1 MANSFLI
8 VVYILFITL
17 VAICLFSNLN
27 YLYKKLL
34 ITFHN
39 FKTNLNYLYKR
50 LLQKI
55 KTRIQQEKE
64 WRKERKI
71 KEKKERE
78 ERKKEKDK
86 EKKET
91 EEKKKKKEE
100 EKKKNREEEARE
112 KEKYKDYRYCVLVLL
127 AKVMKAD
134 GDTMECEL
142 DRVKSTIRRYYKTK
156 EEQYEA
162 FNTFKSILDDN
173 NYFSIWS
180 SLNTQFDYTAKSEL
194 IMELLAVAYSDNN
207 LKYAE
212 EKEILH
218 IVSQLRITSDEYKSI
233 YSIFIEKYNKGFYSE
248 NKSQNENRKDH
259 YYKKQ
264 EEHRKSDHS
273 KTNKE
278 YSHNSRQISSKE
290 KNAYAILGV
299 ESNATDEEIKKA
311 YRAMAIKCHPDNA
324 SNLGDEAI
332 RQATES
338 MKQINMAW
346 ETVKMARGIK

>member
-1 MANSFLI
+1 MAKVFLI
-8 VVYILFITL
+8 FALFFIVVKSYLLAVACWLIGLILD
-17 VAICLFSNLN
+17 
-27 YLYKKLL
+27 LYSK
-34 ITFHN
+34 IN
-39 FKTNLNYLYKR
+39 SEEREKR
-50 LLQKI
+50 
-55 KTRIQQEKE
+55 EKE
-64 WRKERKI
+64 KW
-71 KEKKERE
+71 EK
-78 ERKKEKDK
+78 
-86 EKKET
+86 
-91 EEKKKKKEE
+91 EEKKWSEAEERGKGERRRREAE
-100 EKKKNREEEARE
+100 EKREKAEKEQREAEEKRKREEDNRN
-112 KEKYKDYRYCVLVLL
+112 KEKYKDYRYCILVLL
-127 AKVMKAD
+127 AKIMKAD

-218 IVSQLRITSDEYKSI
+218 IVSQLRITSEEYKSI

-248 NKSQNENRKDH
+248 NKSQENRKDH

-299 ESNATDEEIKKA
+299 ESNATDEEIKKHTA
-311 YRAMAIKCHPDNA
+311 HW
-324 SNLGDEAI
+324 
-332 RQATES
+332 Q
-338 MKQINMAW
+338 
-346 ETVKMARGIK
+346 

>member
-1 MANSFLI
+1 MAKVFLI
-8 VVYILFITL
+8 FALFFIVVISYLLAVACSLIGLILD
-17 VAICLFSNLN
+17 
-27 YLYKKLL
+27 LYPK
-34 ITFHN
+34 IN
-39 FKTNLNYLYKR
+39 SEEREKR
-50 LLQKI
+50 
-55 KTRIQQEKE
+55 EKE
-64 WRKERKI
+64 KW
-71 KEKKERE
+71 EK
-78 ERKKEKDK
+78 
-86 EKKET
+86 
-91 EEKKKKKEE
+91 EEKKWSEAEEREKEE
-100 EKKKNREEEARE
+100 RRRREAEEKRKKAEKEQRKAEEKRNREEEARE
-112 KEKYKDYRYCVLVLL
+112 KEKYKDYRYCILVLL
-127 AKVMKAD
+127 AKIMKAD

-264 EEHRKSDHS
+264 EEHRNSKQG
-273 KTNKE
+273 KTNNE
-278 YSHNSRQISSKE
+278 DSHDSRQISSKE

>member
-1 MANSFLI
+1 MAKVFLI
-8 VVYILFITL
+8 FALFFIVVKSYLLAVACWLIGLILD
-17 VAICLFSNLN
+17 
-27 YLYKKLL
+27 LYSK
-34 ITFHN
+34 IN
-39 FKTNLNYLYKR
+39 SEEREKR
-50 LLQKI
+50 
-55 KTRIQQEKE
+55 EKE
-64 WRKERKI
+64 KW
-71 KEKKERE
+71 EK
-78 ERKKEKDK
+78 
-86 EKKET
+86 
-91 EEKKKKKEE
+91 EEKKWSEAEEREKGEWRRREAE
-100 EKKKNREEEARE
+100 EKREKAEKEQREAEEKRKREEDNRN
-112 KEKYKDYRYCVLVLL
+112 KEKYKDYRYCILVLL

-142 DRVKSTIRRYYKTK
+142 DRVKSTIQRYYKTK

-248 NKSQNENRKDH
+248 KKTKSEDRKDN

-264 EEHRKSDHS
+264 EEHRNSKQG
-273 KTNKE
+273 KTNNE
-278 YSHNSRQISSKE
+278 DSHDSRQISSKE

-338 MKQINMAW
+338 MKQINAAW

>member
-1 MANSFLI
+1 MAKVFLI
-8 VVYILFITL
+8 FALFFIVVKSYLLAVACWLIGLILD
-17 VAICLFSNLN
+17 
-27 YLYKKLL
+27 LYSK
-34 ITFHN
+34 IN
-39 FKTNLNYLYKR
+39 SEEREKR
-50 LLQKI
+50 
-55 KTRIQQEKE
+55 EKE
-64 WRKERKI
+64 KW
-71 KEKKERE
+71 EK
-78 ERKKEKDK
+78 
-86 EKKET
+86 
-91 EEKKKKKEE
+91 EEKKWREAEERGKGERRRREAE
-100 EKKKNREEEARE
+100 EKREKAEKEQREAEEKRKREEDNRN
-112 KEKYKDYRYCVLVLL
+112 KEKYKDYRYCILVLL
-127 AKVMKAD
+127 AKIMKAD

-218 IVSQLRITSDEYKSI
+218 IVGQLRITSDEYKSI

-248 NKSQNENRKDH
+248 KKTKNEDRKDN

-264 EEHRKSDHS
+264 EEHRNSKQG
-273 KTNKE
+273 KTNNE
-278 YSHNSRQISSKE
+278 DSHDSRQISSKE

>member
-1 MANSFLI
+1 MAKVFLI
-8 VVYILFITL
+8 FALFFIVVKSYLLAVACWLIGLILD
-17 VAICLFSNLN
+17 
-27 YLYKKLL
+27 LYSK
-34 ITFHN
+34 IN
-39 FKTNLNYLYKR
+39 SEEREKR
-50 LLQKI
+50 
-55 KTRIQQEKE
+55 EKE
-64 WRKERKI
+64 KW
-71 KEKKERE
+71 EK
-78 ERKKEKDK
+78 
-86 EKKET
+86 
-91 EEKKKKKEE
+91 EEKKWREAEERGKGERRRREAE
-100 EKKKNREEEARE
+100 EKREKAEKEQREAEEKRKREEDNRN
-112 KEKYKDYRYCVLVLL
+112 KEKYKDYRYCILVLL
-127 AKVMKAD
+127 AKIMKAD

-264 EEHRKSDHS
+264 EEHRNSKQG
-273 KTNKE
+273 KTNNE
-278 YSHNSRQISSKE
+278 DSHDSRQISSKE

-346 ETVKMARGIK
+346 ETVKMARNIK

>member
-1 MANSFLI
+1 MRFILYMFFILAGYIFLSIAPFLFLDDISFLLSLL
-8 VVYILFITL
+8 YIPYMFFIYFITYE
-17 VAICLFSNLN
+17 AFHWIENSPQ
-27 YLYKKLL
+27 KKDDQDE
-34 ITFHN
+34 N
-39 FKTNLNYLYKR
+39 DQDEND
-50 LLQKI
+50 
-55 KTRIQQEKE
+55 QQSYS
-64 WRKERKI
+64 
-71 KEKKERE
+71 
-78 ERKKEKDK
+78 D
-86 EKKET
+86 T
-91 EEKKKKKEE
+91 EEKNNEDE
-100 EKKKNREEEARE
+100 FDSNENDNLYL
-112 KEKYKDYRYCVLVLL
+112 KYCILVLL
-127 AKVMKAD
+127 AEVMKAD
-134 GDTMECEL
+134 DNLTNCEL
-142 DRVKSTIRRYYKTK
+142 DRVRTTIRRYYQT
-156 EEQYEA
+156 EDEQQNA
-162 FNTFKSILDDN
+162 LKQFKYILDKENDIN
-173 NYFSIWS
+173 TICRSINS
-180 SLNTQFDYTAKSEL
+180 RLNDTAKSEL
-194 IMELLAVAYSDNN
+194 IMELLAVAYADNN

-264 EEHRKSDHS
+264 EEHRKSDHR

-311 YRAMAIKCHPDNA
+311 YRALAIKYHPDNA
-324 SNLGDEAI
+324 ASLGDEAI
-332 RQATES
+332 RQTTET

>member
-1 MANSFLI
+1 MAKVFLI
-8 VVYILFITL
+8 FALFFIVVKSYLLAVACWLIGLILD
-17 VAICLFSNLN
+17 
-27 YLYKKLL
+27 LYSK
-34 ITFHN
+34 IN
-39 FKTNLNYLYKR
+39 SEEREKR
-50 LLQKI
+50 
-55 KTRIQQEKE
+55 EKE
-64 WRKERKI
+64 KW
-71 KEKKERE
+71 EK
-78 ERKKEKDK
+78 
-86 EKKET
+86 
-91 EEKKKKKEE
+91 EEKKWSEAEEREKGERRRREAE
-100 EKKKNREEEARE
+100 EKREKAEKEQREAEEKRKREEDNRN
-112 KEKYKDYRYCVLVLL
+112 KEKYKDYRYCILVLL
-127 AKVMKAD
+127 AKIMKAD

>member
-1 MANSFLI
+1 MFFI
-8 VVYILFITL
+8 YFITCEAL
-17 VAICLFSNLN
+17 HWIQ
-27 YLYKKLL
+27 KKDDQDE
-34 ITFHN
+34 HD
-39 FKTNLNYLYKR
+39 
-50 LLQKI
+50 QDEHD
-55 KTRIQQEKE
+55 QQSYSDT
-64 WRKERKI
+64 
-71 KEKKERE
+71 KEKKNEDE
-78 ERKKEKDK
+78 IDSNEND
-86 EKKET
+86 
-91 EEKKKKKEE
+91 
-100 EKKKNREEEARE
+100 NLYL
-112 KEKYKDYRYCVLVLL
+112 KYCILVLL
-127 AKVMKAD
+127 AEVMKAD
-134 GDTMECEL
+134 GNLTNCEL
-142 DRVKSTIRRYYKTK
+142 DRVRTTIRRYYQT
-156 EEQYEA
+156 EDEQQNA
-162 FNTFKSILDDN
+162 LKQFKYILDKENDIN
-173 NYFSIWS
+173 TICRSINS
-180 SLNTQFDYTAKSEL
+180 RLNDTAKSEL
-194 IMELLAVAYSDNN
+194 IMELLAVAYADNN
-207 LKYAE
+207 LKYSE

-311 YRAMAIKCHPDNA
+311 YRAMAIKYHPDNA
-324 SNLGDEAI
+324 ASLGDEAI

-346 ETVKMARGIK
+346 EVVKTAKGIK

>member
-17 VAICLFSNLN
+17 VAICLFS
-27 YLYKKLL
+27 
-34 ITFHN
+34 
-39 FKTNLNYLYKR
+39 NLNYLYKR

-100 EKKKNREEEARE
+100 EEKKNREEEARE

-218 IVSQLRITSDEYKSI
+218 IVSQLRITSEEYKSI

-290 KNAYAILGV
+290 KKAYAILGV

>member
-1 MANSFLI
+1 MAKVFLI
-8 VVYILFITL
+8 FALFFIVVKSYLLAVACWLIGLILD
-17 VAICLFSNLN
+17 
-27 YLYKKLL
+27 LYSK
-34 ITFHN
+34 IN
-39 FKTNLNYLYKR
+39 SEEREKR
-50 LLQKI
+50 
-55 KTRIQQEKE
+55 EKE
-64 WRKERKI
+64 KW
-71 KEKKERE
+71 EK
-78 ERKKEKDK
+78 
-86 EKKET
+86 
-91 EEKKKKKEE
+91 EEKKWREAEERGKGERRRREAE
-100 EKKKNREEEARE
+100 EKREKAEKEQREAEEKRKREEDNRN
-112 KEKYKDYRYCVLVLL
+112 KEKYKDYRYCILVLL

-142 DRVKSTIRRYYKTK
+142 DRVKSTIQRYYKTK

-264 EEHRKSDHS
+264 EEHRNSKQG
-273 KTNKE
+273 KTNNE
-278 YSHNSRQISSKE
+278 DSHDSRQISSKE

-311 YRAMAIKCHPDNA
+311 YRALAIKCHPDNA

>member
-17 VAICLFSNLN
+17 VTVCLFSNID

-34 ITFHN
+34 LTFHH
-39 FKTNLNYLYKR
+39 FGEY
-50 LLQKI
+50 I
-55 KTRIQQEKE
+55 
-64 WRKERKI
+64 
-71 KEKKERE
+71 
-78 ERKKEKDK
+78 
-86 EKKET
+86 
-91 EEKKKKKEE
+91 
-100 EKKKNREEEARE
+100 REEETGE
-112 KEKYKDYRYCVLVLL
+112 KEKYKDYRYCILVLL
-127 AKVMKAD
+127 AKIMKAD

-233 YSIFIEKYNKGFYSE
+233 YSIFIEKYNKGFYS
-248 NKSQNENRKDH
+248 
-259 YYKKQ
+259 
-264 EEHRKSDHS
+264 
-273 KTNKE
+273 
-278 YSHNSRQISSKE
+278 
-290 KNAYAILGV
+290 
-299 ESNATDEEIKKA
+299 
-311 YRAMAIKCHPDNA
+311 
-324 SNLGDEAI
+324 
-332 RQATES
+332 
-338 MKQINMAW
+338 
-346 ETVKMARGIK
+346 

>member
-1 MANSFLI
+1 MAKVFLI
-8 VVYILFITL
+8 FALFFIVVKSYLLAVACWLIGLILD
-17 VAICLFSNLN
+17 
-27 YLYKKLL
+27 LYSK
-34 ITFHN
+34 IN
-39 FKTNLNYLYKR
+39 SEEREKR
-50 LLQKI
+50 
-55 KTRIQQEKE
+55 EKE
-64 WRKERKI
+64 KW
-71 KEKKERE
+71 EK
-78 ERKKEKDK
+78 
-86 EKKET
+86 
-91 EEKKKKKEE
+91 EEKKWSEAEERGKGERRRREAE
-100 EKKKNREEEARE
+100 EKREKAEKEQREAEEKRNREEEARE
-112 KEKYKDYRYCVLVLL
+112 KEKYKDYRYCILVLL
-127 AKVMKAD
+127 AKIMKAD

-248 NKSQNENRKDH
+248 KKTKSEDRKDN

-264 EEHRKSDHS
+264 EEHRNSKQG
-273 KTNKE
+273 KTNNE
-278 YSHNSRQISSKE
+278 DSHDSRQISSKE
-290 KNAYAILGV
+290 KTAYAILGV

>member
-1 MANSFLI
+1 MAKVFLI
-8 VVYILFITL
+8 FALFFIVVKSYLLAVACWLIGLILD
-17 VAICLFSNLN
+17 
-27 YLYKKLL
+27 LYPK
-34 ITFHN
+34 IN
-39 FKTNLNYLYKR
+39 SEEREKR
-50 LLQKI
+50 
-55 KTRIQQEKE
+55 EKE
-64 WRKERKI
+64 KW
-71 KEKKERE
+71 EK
-78 ERKKEKDK
+78 
-86 EKKET
+86 
-91 EEKKKKKEE
+91 EEKKWREAEGREKEE
-100 EKKKNREEEARE
+100 RRRREAEEKREKAEKEQREAEEKRKREEDNRN
-112 KEKYKDYRYCVLVLL
+112 KEKYKDYRYCILVLL

-248 NKSQNENRKDH
+248 KKTKSEDRKDN

-264 EEHRKSDHS
+264 EEHRNSKQG
-273 KTNKE
+273 KTNNE
-278 YSHNSRQISSKE
+278 DSHDSRQISSKE

-338 MKQINMAW
+338 MKQINEAW
-346 ETVKMARGIK
+346 EVVKMARGIK

>member
-1 MANSFLI
+1 MDNSFLI

-17 VAICLFSNLN
+17 ITVCLFSNID

-34 ITFHN
+34 LTFHH
-39 FKTNLNYLYKR
+39 FGEY
-50 LLQKI
+50 I
-55 KTRIQQEKE
+55 
-64 WRKERKI
+64 
-71 KEKKERE
+71 
-78 ERKKEKDK
+78 
-86 EKKET
+86 
-91 EEKKKKKEE
+91 
-100 EKKKNREEEARE
+100 REEETGE
-112 KEKYKDYRYCVLVLL
+112 KEKYKDYRYCILVLL

-290 KNAYAILGV
+290 KKSYAILGV
-299 ESNATDEEIKKA
+299 TPDVSFEELRKA
-311 YRAMAIKCHPDNA
+311 YRALAIKYHPDNA
-324 SNLGDEAI
+324 SNLGDKAI
-332 RQATES
+332 RQATET
-338 MKQINMAW
+338 MKQINAAW

>member
-1 MANSFLI
+1 MPISGEIGLSYATEKLI
-8 VVYILFITL
+8 YSNTLEEWITHNGIDILG
-17 VAICLFSNLN
+17 
-27 YLYKKLL
+27 
-34 ITFHN
+34 
-39 FKTNLNYLYKR
+39 
-50 LLQKI
+50 
-55 KTRIQQEKE
+55 
-64 WRKERKI
+64 
-71 KEKKERE
+71 
-78 ERKKEKDK
+78 
-86 EKKET
+86 
-91 EEKKKKKEE
+91 
-100 EKKKNREEEARE
+100 EEAE
-112 KEKYKDYRYCVLVLL
+112 PVKAIEAGTIESVKMDPRY
-127 AKVMKAD
+127 
-134 GDTMECEL
+134 GN
-142 DRVKSTIRRYYKTK
+142 TIIIKH
-156 EEQYEA
+156 
-162 FNTFKSILDDN
+162 N
-173 NYFSIWS
+173 
-180 SLNTQFDYTAKSEL
+180 
-194 IMELLAVAYSDNN
+194 
-207 LKYAE
+207 
-212 EKEILH
+212 
-218 IVSQLRITSDEYKSI
+218 DEYKSI

-299 ESNATDEEIKKA
+299 ESNATDDEIKKA